1 MDADLNAAKNH
12 EISLPLL
19 PWGIRNQKQNLQNG
33 FFWNP
38 EGVFTFDGGVFTVPF
53 SEKKEN

>member
-12 EISLPLL
+12 EIELPKI
-19 PWGIRNQKQNLQNG
+19 PFEIRGKGYNLGNG

-38 EGVFTFDGGVFTVPF
+38 TGIVSFSGEELTV
-53 SEKKEN
+53 SLGTIIN